1 MARKFSYLI
10 LFTII
15 LISCKSSKS
24 DLLKDLTNI
33 VGKEVNIPEGLV
45 PINFPDSIK
54 SSSFKSSYKYKIVVY
69 IDSMTCSECK
79 LKKIFPWNDYFYS
92 FYSKRVPVYIIINTS
107 NVQGFKKVI
116 NMLDLKFPFF
126 IDPDGNYKIMNT
138 ISKNEIFRTVL
149 VKENKVILAGDPIFN
164 NKLMKL
170 YIKEI
175 SKD

>member
-1 MARKFSYLI
+1 MVRRFSYLI
-10 LFTII
+10 LLAII
-15 LISCKSSKS
+15 LISCNPTNK
-24 DLLKDLTNI
+24 DLLNDLTNI
-33 VGKEVNIPEGLV
+33 VGKEIVIPEGLV
-45 PINFPDSIK
+45 PINFPDTIK
-54 SSSFKSSYKYKIVVY
+54 SSSFKNNNKYKIVVY

-79 LKKIFPWNDYFYS
+79 LRKIFPWNDYFYF
-92 FYSKRVPVYIIINTS
+92 FYSKRVPVYIIMNTS
-107 NVQGFKKVI
+107 NVQGLKKVI

-149 VKENKVILAGDPIFN
+149 VKENKVLLAGDPIFN